1 MYRVYISPIY
11 EHNLTSQNTFYLQ
24 CTYCG
29 SKQSCALNDMIKFI
43 YKEHLFVHTC
53 KCHRKHYFEKDNLV
67 LLYTKIYIDNPAIV
81 KHINDV
87 TDPNTKQIKSSLL
100 TDNIIDTA
108 TSLFNQYMQ
117 FMDILE

>member
-1 MYRVYISPIY
+1 MHI
-11 EHNLTSQNTFYLQ
+11 
-24 CTYCG
+24 C
-29 SKQSCALNDMIKFI
+29 SCR
-43 YKEHLFVHTC
+43 
-53 KCHRKHYFEKDNLV
+53 RKHYFEKDDLV
-67 LLYTKIYIDNPAIV
+67 LLYTKMYIDNPIIV